1 MAELLNLKQ
10 SQSYIQLLRWPAE
23 DYAFFQILMTR
34 HYIILIREKPIF
46 DMVEVFGYDL
56 NDIRQFII
64 NSIDG
69 AFVDES
75 DKKRWRIEWLKEFD
89 SLRSKLEIPT
99 SPQ

>member
-1 MAELLNLKQ
+1 
-10 SQSYIQLLRWPAE
+10 
-23 DYAFFQILMTR
+23 
-34 HYIILIREKPIF
+34 
-46 DMVEVFGYDL
+46 MVEVFGYDL

-75 DKKRWRIEWLKEFD
+75 DKRRWRLEWLKEFD

-99 SPQ
+99 SPQCN